1 MFKFNVSN
9 HDLLEVSGAVR
20 EVAARIQERLPGD
33 AAMLERADKLASA
46 GADVGAAYAGV
57 DTKPATA
64 EILEKDGIRDDDV
77 RVIEYILQVHMTSP
91 LHVST
96 ADAARQLHGIV
107 AGDGLG
113 WLDSAYNAE
122 SARLVE
128 TLGRLEAKSDLLTAV
143 GLTPYVDQ
151 LRRSHDAFVAAREAR
166 GQLIEGR
173 PEVVAAVRKP
183 LRTALRSTILLLSE
197 PARAE
202 HAAYILEPL
211 ARLRPRRG
219 AATPASPA
227 APTPAV

>member
-9 HDLLEVSGAVR
+9 HDLLEVSGAVQ
-20 EVAARIQERLPGD
+20 EVAKRIQERLSGD
-33 AAMLERADKLASA
+33 VAMLERAGKLASA
-46 GADVGAAYAGV
+46 GAEVGAAYAGV
-57 DTKPATA
+57 DTKPATV
-64 EILEKDGIRDDDV
+64 EIVAKDGVRDDDV
-77 RVIEYILQVHMTSP
+77 RVIEHILQVHMTSP
-91 LHVST
+91 LHT
-96 ADAARQLHGIV
+96 ATAAAADELHGIV

-128 TLGRLEAKSDLLTAV
+128 TLGRLEAKSDLLSAV
-143 GLTPYVDQ
+143 GLTPYVAQ
-151 LRRSHDAFVAAREAR
+151 LRRSHDAFVAAREVR
-166 GQLIEGR
+166 GQLIDGK

-211 ARLRPRRG
+211 ARLRTRRG